1 MTTILLLYADC
12 LLLEL
17 CAPEFRSDPQSA
29 AVLASSDCTA
39 VCAGVFAFGMVGW
52 LVLWNCA
59 CCTPDAKQQTIGVIP
74 NNIENVS
81 NWVKL
86 RGTAKVQG

>member
-1 MTTILLLYADC
+1 MYEGW

-17 CAPEFRSDPQSA
+17 CAPELRSDPQSE
-29 AVLASSDCTA
+29 AVLACGPIARHLSCSICIWYASTSR
-39 VCAGVFAFGMVGW
+39 VGW
-52 LVLWNCA
+52 SCGFA
-59 CCTPDAKQQTIGVIP
+59 CRAPDAKQQTIGVIP

-86 RGTAKVQG
+86 RVRQGKILH